1 MHQADPESSAPDTPQ
16 PDSSARTA
24 AGRVRRMIA
33 VVLGGA
39 LTGMLIG
46 APVGLIADAVGL
58 PSGGSAA
65 AAALAFL
72 MIALSIRW
80 LLLRATRKTAAV
92 TSLVNDASDDE
103 DIRSAA

>member
-1 MHQADPESSAPDTPQ
+1 ML
-16 PDSSARTA
+16 
-24 AGRVRRMIA
+24 A

-46 APVGLIADAVGL
+46 APVGRIADAVGL

-80 LLLRATRKTAAV
+80 LLLRATRETAAV
-92 TSLVNDASDDE
+92 TPLVDDASDDE